1 MSSLEDRTMP
11 PGHTDFPEPLPLQQN
26 GAATLTPSGER
37 GVLLPPLAHVILV
50 SDQKSR
56 YLTTLTNALRDRH
69 IHLTPCISPGD
80 IRQQIEN
87 HLCIALLVDGT
98 ENGGD
103 SQVSKE
109 DIGRILAEHGH
120 LRLIAITRSGQ
131 AMPDELQEMLR
142 FGWLYDYHT
151 IPLDMQRLLHT
162 LGHLRG
168 LIQLEKKY
176 ASQPKATRAGFGYL
190 IGASK
195 EMRAIYG
202 EIERISKVDA
212 PVLITGESGTG
223 KELIARTIHGRS
235 KARDGKFVAIN
246 CAALPP
252 SLIASELFGHE
263 IGAYT
268 GATRQKRG
276 LIEDANEGI
285 LFLDEIGDM
294 PLEVQPYLLRFLQ
307 DGIFTRVGGTT
318 ERKIRPRLIAATNT
332 DLREAIKQG
341 TFRED
346 LYYRLNILT
355 IAAPPLRKHLSD
367 IPQLAEHYLQK
378 FCKEHNLPKLHFS
391 KKALRLMEQHEW
403 PGNVRELVGAVSR
416 AAVLARGPIIQPQD
430 LRLGMTE
437 DAESDRL
444 VKTLS
449 RARQEFDRGYIVEC
463 LSQNNQN
470 VQKTAKHLNIS
481 RVALYR
487 LMKRYGIMKN
497 DQERDNAA

>member
-1 MSSLEDRTMP
+1 MRSLDDRTMP
-11 PGHTDFPEPLPLQQN
+11 LGHPGFPEPSQLQHN
-26 GAATLTPSGER
+26 GAADLMRSRER
-37 GVLLPPLAHVILV
+37 GVLFSPSAHVILV
-50 SDQKSR
+50 SDQKPR
-56 YLTTLTNALRDRH
+56 YINSLADTLRDRH
-69 IHLTPCISPGD
+69 IRLEPCNTPDD
-80 IRQQIEN
+80 IRQQIDN
-87 HLCIALLVDGT
+87 HLCIALLFDGT
-98 ENGGD
+98 EDGRC
-103 SQVSKE
+103 SKISKD
-109 DIGRILAEHGH
+109 DIGRILAEYGH

-131 AMPDELQEMLR
+131 AMSDELQEMLR

-162 LGHLRG
+162 LGHLHG

-176 ASQPKATRAGFGYL
+176 ASLPKATRASFGYL

-195 EMRAIYG
+195 EMRAIYD

-235 KARDGKFVAIN
+235 KAKDGKFVAIN

-307 DGIFTRVGGTT
+307 DGVFTRVGGTT
-318 ERKIRPRLIAATNT
+318 ERKIRPRLIAATNS

-367 IPQLAEHYLQK
+367 IPQLAEHYLLK
-378 FCKEHNLPKLHFS
+378 FCKEHNLPPLHFS
-391 KKALRLMEQHEW
+391 KKALRLMEQYDW

-416 AAVLARGPIIQPQD
+416 AAVLTKGPIIQPHD
-430 LRLGMTE
+430 LRLGVGE
-437 DAESDRL
+437 DGDSDRL
-444 VKTLS
+444 MKSLS
-449 RARQEFDRGYIVEC
+449 KARQEFDRGYIVEC

>member
-1 MSSLEDRTMP
+1 MSSLEDRTAP
-11 PGHTDFPEPLPLQQN
+11 FGQPDPLELSQLQQN
-26 GAATLTPSGER
+26 GETTLAPSDGH
-37 GVLLPPLAHVILV
+37 GIHFPPQAHVILV

-69 IHLTPCISPGD
+69 IRLAPCNTPGD

-87 HLCIALLVDGT
+87 HLCIALLFDGT
-98 ENGGD
+98 EDGRCAE
-103 SQVSKE
+103 VSKD
-109 DIGRILAEHGH
+109 DIGRILVEYGH
-120 LRLIAITRSGQ
+120 LRLIAITRSDQ
-131 AMPDELQEMLR
+131 VMSDELQEMLR

-162 LGHLRG
+162 LGHLHG

-176 ASQPKATRAGFGYL
+176 AYQPKATRASFGYL

-235 KARDGKFVAIN
+235 KTKNGKFVAIN

-276 LIEDANEGI
+276 LIEDANEGT

-307 DGIFTRVGGTT
+307 DGVFTRVGGTT
-318 ERKIRPRLIAATNT
+318 ERRIRPRMIAATNT

-378 FCKEHNLPKLHFS
+378 FCEEHNLPKLHFS

-416 AAVLARGPIIQPQD
+416 AAVLAKGPVILPHD
-430 LRLGMTE
+430 LRLGISE
-437 DAESDRL
+437 DREGDRFM
-444 VKTLS
+444 KSLS

-463 LSQNNQN
+463 LSQNDQN
-470 VQKTAKHLNIS
+470 VQKTARHLNIS